1 MESKHRVPALVCGE
15 IGLVRSLGEL
25 GIPVYVGSYYG
36 DNIAYFS
43 RYCSKKVH
51 FTHSLSRDFV
61 DRLIALGKEEG
72 RKMAFFSDDDRA
84 VLTFS
89 RHREELAPYYY
100 FNLPEHALVDA
111 ILDKR
116 KFATLA
122 EGAGLP
128 VPRSFMPANEE
139 EAVRFAEQ
147 ISYPCIIKPSHK
159 DDWWD
164 PRFKA
169 LVGPYRKAILCDT
182 KAALL
187 DTYRKVTQINSA
199 VVLQEYID
207 GDDLDLYSVNLYVN
221 ADHLPI
227 ASFIGHKLRVYPIH
241 AGVGSLVETVKDEEI
256 KDTAIDAVRRLG
268 LRGHVNIQFKR
279 DRRTRALKI
288 MEMHTRNSLWA
299 YLATGSGLNITA
311 VAYHD
316 LIGSPAFSK
325 NGIRYGV
332 KWIDLNKDFK
342 ALLDY
347 RKTGEW
353 TIGRWL
359 ATYRGKKVFHVH
371 SFRDP
376 MPFFMDSWFLAK
388 RSLGHMNTRGD
399 APHV

>member
-1 MESKHRVPALVCGE
+1 MNNHHSTPALVCGE

-25 GIPVYVGSYYG
+25 GIPVYVGSYYD

-51 FTHSLSRDFV
+51 FSHSLSRDFV

-72 RKMAFFSDDDRA
+72 RKMVFFSDDDRA

-89 RHREELAPYYY
+89 RHREELAPYYH
-100 FNLPEHALVDA
+100 FNLPDHSLVDA

-116 KFATLA
+116 KFAALA
-122 EGAGLP
+122 EQAGLP
-128 VPRSFMPANEE
+128 VPRSFMPANEQD
-139 EAVRFAEQ
+139 ALRFASQ
-147 ISYPCIIKPSHK
+147 ISYPCILKPSHK

-164 PRFKA
+164 PRF
-169 LVGPYRKAILCDT
+169 LTVVGPYRKAILCEDA
-182 KAALL
+182 AALL
-187 DTYRKVTQINSA
+187 ETYRKVIQINPT
-199 VVLQEYID
+199 VVMQEYID
-207 GDDLDLYSVNLYVN
+207 GDDLDLYSVNLYVD
-221 ADHLPI
+221 ADQRPI

-256 KDTAIDAVRRLG
+256 QRTALDAVRKLG

-279 DRRTRALKI
+279 DRRTHALKI

-311 VAYHD
+311 VAYNHM
-316 LIGSPAFSK
+316 IGSTSLPK
-325 NGIRYGV
+325 NGLRYGV
-332 KWIDLNKDFK
+332 KWIDFNKDFK

-347 RKTGEW
+347 RKSGEW

-371 SFRDP
+371 SLKDP
-376 MPFFMDSWFLAK
+376 MPFLMDSWFLAK
-388 RSLGHMNTRGD
+388 RSLAQMNTRGA